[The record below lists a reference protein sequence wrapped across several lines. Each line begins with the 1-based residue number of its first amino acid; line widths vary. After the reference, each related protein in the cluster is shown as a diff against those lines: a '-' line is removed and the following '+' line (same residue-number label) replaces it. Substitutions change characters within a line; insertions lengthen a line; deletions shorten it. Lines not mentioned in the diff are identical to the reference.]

1 MIDFMIETRIER
13 SPEEV
18 FDYVTDPDKL
28 DSWQTNTVSA
38 VCEDD
43 GPMRVGSRL
52 REVHR
57 APGGKE
63 MESLVEVTDF
73 ERPRAFGLNVVEG
86 SLPVDLDI
94 TLEPAGEGTLMRFH
108 GHGQPSGAARL
119 AQPIL
124 QRVLRRQFAGQCA
137 TLKQVL
143 EERPVG

>member
-1 MIDFMIETRIER
+1 VIDFTIETRIER

-18 FDYVTDPDKL
+18 FDYVTDPDSL
-28 DSWQTNTVSA
+28 GTWQTNTVSA
-38 VCEDD
+38 EREDA

-63 MESLVEVTDF
+63 LPSLVEVTAFD
-73 ERPRAFGLNVVEG
+73 RPHAFGLKVVEG

-94 TLEPAGEGTLMRFH
+94 GLEGGEAGTLMRFR
-108 GHGQPSGAARL
+108 GHGQPTGAMRL
-119 AQPIL
+119 AQPLL
-124 QRVLRRQFAGQCA
+124 QRVLKRQFGQQCA

-143 EERPVG
+143 ESSG